1 MFSVNEYFDGK
12 VTSMAFEE
20 AQGKATIGLMAKG
33 EYEFGTQLKE
43 IMHVVSG
50 ELVIQ
55 LKGQDNWS
63 SYKTGDHF
71 EVAANS
77 SFKLQVPVDT
87 AYRCQYIAE

>member
-1 MFSVNEYFDGK
+1 MFKVNEYFDGK

-20 AQGKATIGLMAKG
+20 ATGSATVGLMAKG
-33 EYEFGTQLKE
+33 EYEFGTDKKE

-55 LKGQDNWS
+55 LKGEENWT
-63 SYKTGDHF
+63 SYKTGEHF
-71 EVAANS
+71 NVDGSS

-87 AYRCQYIAE
+87 AYRCQYID